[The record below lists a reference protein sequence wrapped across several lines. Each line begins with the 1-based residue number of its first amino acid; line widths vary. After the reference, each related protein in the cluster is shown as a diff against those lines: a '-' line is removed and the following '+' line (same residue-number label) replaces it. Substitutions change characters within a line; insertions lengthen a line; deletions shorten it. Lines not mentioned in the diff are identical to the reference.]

1 MRVKGLK
8 GESYVSKLARLFPTP
23 RTENG
28 EHKIAAR
35 NVTFQVTD
43 ACNLCCSYCYQIHKG
58 HHSMPFDVA
67 KRFIDML
74 LSADENSNE
83 YISKDNSSGLI
94 MEFIGGEPF
103 LEIDLIDQITDY
115 FISEMIRLQHP
126 WATRY
131 MISICSNGLLY
142 FDEKVQKYLDKHK
155 YHLSFSITIDGNKE
169 LHDSCRVRADGSGSY
184 DIAMAGVKDWV
195 SKGHFMGS
203 KMTIAP
209 GNVHYTFDAVKSII
223 ENGYDDIN
231 INCVFEEGWTAEHA
245 NTLYYQLKK
254 IADYM
259 LENDLV
265 ETHRVA
271 MFEERFFHAKDPKDD
286 KNWCGGNGAMIAVDW
301 KGDIYPCLRYMESSL
316 GEDQKPLIIGNV
328 YDGIMTKQCEKDCV
342 ACLRSITR
350 SSQSTEECF
359 NCPIAEGCAW
369 CTAYNYQVFGTPDK
383 RATFICIM
391 HKARALANVY
401 YWNSWYKKNNMNK
414 VFINNVPDEWALEII
429 DENELAMLKELENG
443 QKGE

>member
-1 MRVKGLK
+1 MSIKIVVDSASDITQKEAEELGIIVVPIEVRM
-8 GESYVSKLARLFPTP
+8 GE
-23 RTENG
+23 
-28 EHKIAAR
+28 
-35 NVTFQVTD
+35 
-43 ACNLCCSYCYQIHKG
+43 
-58 HHSMPFDVA
+58 
-67 KRFIDML
+67 
-74 LSADENSNE
+74 
-83 YISKDNSSGLI
+83 KD
-94 MEFIGGEPF
+94 
-103 LEIDLIDQITDY
+103 
-115 FISEMIRLQHP
+115 
-126 WATRY
+126 
-131 MISICSNGLLY
+131 
-142 FDEKVQKYLDKHK
+142 YLDGVDLT
-155 YHLSFSITIDGNKE
+155 LSEFYEK
-169 LHDSCRVRADGSGSY
+169 
-184 DIAMAGVKDWV
+184 
-195 SKGHFMGS
+195 
-203 KMTIAP
+203 
-209 GNVHYTFDAVKSII
+209 
-223 ENGYDDIN
+223 
-231 INCVFEEGWTAEHA
+231 
-245 NTLYYQLKK
+245 LKK